1 MFSGSEREEVAFE
14 NLNCPVRL
22 LAAGPLYVVVPSAV
36 GIARR
41 VKGFSVGSGEKQREG
56 KDGANRLQVE
66 VCFDYSFASGLCRR
80 VAGRSM
86 GGK

>member
-1 MFSGSEREEVAFE
+1 M
-14 NLNCPVRL
+14 
-22 LAAGPLYVVVPSAV
+22 
-36 GIARR
+36 
-41 VKGFSVGSGEKQREG
+41 GSGEKQREG